1 MLDKPTFVAL
11 VDAKSDA
18 LYRIARTILR
28 NDEDCKDAL
37 QETVLKA
44 WANRYQVR
52 EDALIGTWMT
62 RILINECRA
71 ICRKRKK
78 YVLSAEI
85 APQAVTAP
93 ADPALRQALEALP
106 EKLRLPLI
114 LHYLEGYSYE
124 DVASILRIPRT
135 TVRSRL
141 SRARLW
147 LQTEMKK
154 ETEAQLHEPQ

>member
-1 MLDKPTFVAL
+1 MLDKTTFVAL
-11 VDAKSDA
+11 VDEKSDT

-52 EDALIGTWMT
+52 EEAYIGTWMT
-62 RILINECRA
+62 RILINECHA
-71 ICRKRKK
+71 IGRKRRK
-78 YVLSAEI
+78 YVLSAEVE
-85 APQAVTAP
+85 AQAVMVP
-93 ADPALRQALEALP
+93 ADPGLRQALEAVP

-114 LHYLEGYSYE
+114 LHYLEGYTYQE
-124 DVASILRIPRT
+124 IASILKLPRT

-141 SRARLW
+141 SRARGA
-147 LQTEMKK
+147 LQAEMIKRNGGA
-154 ETEAQLHEPQ
+154 AQ